1 MVFTK
6 ITLPIKA
13 IAPISAI
20 ALAFI
25 ATPAAYAN
33 SNAVPASDA
42 SAEMIAIADEMSRPE
57 NVKKIANI
65 VEDIAGAMMD
75 MPVGQ
80 MAAAIE
86 KASPGILKSSI
97 PANAT
102 VADLAGKD
110 ADKLPREFATK
121 TRDMM
126 AMAGSFA
133 RVFAEL
139 LPQFERMSKDMEKR
153 VRSR

>member
-1 MVFTK
+1 MVFAK
-6 ITLPIKA
+6 ITLPI
-13 IAPISAI
+13 SVI
-20 ALAFI
+20 ALALI
-25 ATPAAYAN
+25 ASPAAFAN
-33 SNAVPASDA
+33 SKAAPVSDA
-42 SAEMIAIADEMSRPE
+42 SAEMIAVADEMSRPE
-57 NVKKIANI
+57 NVKKIANM
-65 VEDIAGAMMD
+65 VEGIAGAMME

-102 VADLAGKD
+102 VADLAGED

-126 AMAGSFA
+126 SMAGSFA

-139 LPQFERMSKDMEKR
+139 LPQFERMSKDMEER
-153 VRSR
+153 VRNR